1 MKIEILQERDNK
13 PLGRREI
20 DFKIDH
26 VGEPTP
32 SRPDIKAKLAAQFD
46 ADPATVIVRNMHTN
60 FGIGRTTGSARIY
73 TTPETAQRVENEY
86 IIKRHE
92 PKKKEG
98 N

>member
-13 PLGRREI
+13 PLERREI

-26 VGEPTP
+26 VGGPTP
-32 SRPDIKAKLAAQFD
+32 SRQDIKAKLAAQFD
-46 ADPATVIVRNMHTN
+46 ADPVTVVIRRMRTN
-60 FGIGRTTGSARIY
+60 FGIGLTTGSARIY
-73 TTPETAQRVENEY
+73 NSPEIARRVENEH

-92 PKKKEG
+92 PKKEG